1 MNPRPP
7 DASPGR
13 SIMGRGGKEDTMTKR
28 MKLFIVVALA
38 SSVMLAG
45 AWSASHAFEEVLTR
59 GFGVRVGG
67 AARESRA
74 IAWLADCRAVA
85 TFLERWLRVM
95 RY

>member
-1 MNPRPP
+1 
-7 DASPGR
+7 
-13 SIMGRGGKEDTMTKR
+13 
-28 MKLFIVVALA
+28 
-38 SSVMLAG
+38 
-45 AWSASHAFEEVLTR
+45 VLTH